1 MKRMMFLFVL
11 ALCMAGCT
19 AQTRIEMAGCT
30 AQTRIERVQMPVPA
44 AESIAAEDATT
55 EGEEVHS
62 DAQSISSPTRT
73 IRETVE
79 LGQEDTEPEPLSCP
93 VCGGETA
100 RQQKIELG
108 EWCTL
113 YTEACPQERMGCP
126 AARRG
131 MLYRQRFAVKV

>member
-11 ALCMAGCT
+11 ALC
-19 AQTRIEMAGCT
+19 MAGCT

-79 LGQEDTEPEPLSCP
+79 L
-93 VCGGETA
+93 VA
-100 RQQKIELG
+100 
-108 EWCTL
+108 
-113 YTEACPQERMGCP
+113 EALKKE
-126 AARRG
+126 
-131 MLYRQRFAVKV
+131 